1 MAEIM
6 EDNKEYT
13 EAPKKKKK
21 DGRASITDALD
32 KDSQGKADEAA
43 DVPVRVADVL
53 DQDQDSQKEKNR
65 KTMESMASAM
75 GLDAQGEDLSQP
87 PA

>member
-13 EAPKKKKK
+13 DVPKKKKK
-21 DGRASITDALD
+21 DGRASITEVLD
-32 KDSQGKADEAA
+32 KDSQGKAEEAA

-53 DQDQDSQKEKNR
+53 D
-65 KTMESMASAM
+65 
-75 GLDAQGEDLSQP
+75 
-87 PA
+87 